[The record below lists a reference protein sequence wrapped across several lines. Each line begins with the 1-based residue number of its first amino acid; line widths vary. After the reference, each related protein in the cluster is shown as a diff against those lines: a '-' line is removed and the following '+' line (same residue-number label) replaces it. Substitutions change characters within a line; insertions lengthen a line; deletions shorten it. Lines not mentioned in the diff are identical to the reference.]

1 MRAAVRPGPAGD
13 AGRKANRH
21 DWERQFDRATGDRE
35 AGERNAA
42 TARKYRSSRA
52 PGVVFGALS
61 FLPAR
66 YGEQGALHVYP
77 AQRENDSPE
86 PGRPASIGELIEHR
100 LSRRQALKGLALAAA
115 ATAAPSVPAAF
126 GASPATPSP
135 SPSPSTLGFAEV
147 PHGES
152 ESHVVAAGYEAS
164 TLIRWGD
171 PLEAGAPA
179 FDPRRQTVAAQA
191 KQWGYN
197 NDFIGYLPLPKGS
210 ASPDHGL
217 LCVNFEYT
225 IAHLMFPG
233 VKPGAL
239 ADITREQC
247 EIEMAA
253 HGHGI
258 AEIRRDA
265 TGRWE
270 IVGDGPLNRRITA
283 LASECRIA
291 GPAAGDERL
300 RTAADPTGTRVIGTL
315 SNCAGGKTPW
325 NTVLIAE
332 ENFNYYFGGDPA
344 KTASAEHLKRYG
356 IVGKPAYAWSRYFAR
371 FDVEKEPNEPNRF
384 GWMVEIDPYDPKSA
398 PVKRT
403 ALGRFKHEGA
413 TSAVD
418 ADGRV
423 VLYAG
428 DDERFQYVY
437 KFVSSGRLDPENP
450 SANGDLLDEGTLY
463 AARFHDDGRL
473 TWLPLT
479 FGLGPLTDANGFRNQ
494 ADVLIETRRAA
505 ELVGATPMDRPEDV
519 EPNPATGRVYVV
531 LTNNSRRD
539 TAATDAA
546 NPRAPNPHGHILE
559 LSPPVVDGARQH
571 AASAFTWDIFSLP
584 AIRRLPAMAP
594 VTIRTSAPTVGCRRR
609 IISPSTAAGA
619 SGSPPTEP
627 FTAFPTAPMP
637 VIRRDRGGRSP
648 ASSTARRWAP
658 NCAGRSSIATTP
670 PTLPRCN
677 TRAPASVPPSTRPP
691 PAGRTSRPVSRRAR
705 RYRSSSSGMAV
716 SSERNASGRR
726 HGMTI

>member
-1 MRAAVRPGPAGD
+1 MSI
-13 AGRKANRH
+13 RH
-21 DWERQFDRATGDRE
+21 NG
-35 AGERNAA
+35 
-42 TARKYRSSRA
+42 
-52 PGVVFGALS
+52 
-61 FLPAR
+61 
-66 YGEQGALHVYP
+66 
-77 AQRENDSPE
+77 ENDSPE

-571 AASAFTWDIFSLP
+571 AASAFTWDIFLLAGNPQTPGDGARYHPNVSADGWLSSP
-584 AIRRLPAMAP
+584 DNIAFDRR
-594 VTIRTSAPTVGCRRR
+594 GR
-609 IISPSTAAGA
+609 I
-619 SGSPPTEP
+619 
-627 FTAFPTAPMP
+627 
-637 VIRRDRGGRSP
+637 
-648 ASSTARRWAP
+648 W
-658 NCAGRSSIATTP
+658 IATDGAVYGLSNGAYASDTEGSGRALTRQFYRTP
-670 PTLPRCN
+670 MGAELCGPEFNSDDTAYFAAAQHPGAGVGS
-677 TRAPASVPPSTRPP
+677 TFDAPSTRWPDFAPGVPP
-691 PAGRTSRPVSRRAR
+691 RPAVQVIVKRDGGIIGA
-705 RYRSSSSGMAV
+705 
-716 SSERNASGRR
+716 
-726 HGMTI
+726 